1 MVLAYEPYGAL
12 RRIEN
17 WWHIDISCFKRGGKD
32 GDEERTE
39 EKIDEGRDG
48 RELHDDC
55 SEWDIAK
62 VCKRVDVAED
72 MGRAKGGLYRTPT
85 LIQMNHH
92 SMHHMT

>member
-1 MVLAYEPYGAL
+1 MTSHKHNFELPSDFLVLAYEPYGAL

-17 WWHIDISCFKRGGKD
+17 WRHIDISCFKRCGKD

-62 VCKRVDVAED
+62 VLKKSRCR
-72 MGRAKGGLYRTPT
+72 
-85 LIQMNHH
+85 
-92 SMHHMT
+92 